1 MSGIVANI
9 VLRRG
14 DFLLDAV
21 FRAPAC
27 GVTALF
33 GPSGCGKSTLL
44 NCIAGLEPTARGT
57 LQVNGERWQDSEMR
71 IFVPAHRR
79 RVGYVFQDAGL
90 LAHLSVRGNL
100 EYGMRRARRAGVGNA
115 FAKTVERTGIG
126 PLLGRRIHGL
136 SGGER
141 SRVAMACALL
151 RDPVVLLMDEPLAAL
166 DARSRADLLPYLERL
181 HDELP
186 IPVLYVSHAIDE
198 VAILA
203 DHLVNLEPGRVVA
216 HGSLHEMLT
225 RLDLPLARSDEA
237 AAILDAVVTGYDE
250 QFQLALF
257 VFPGG
262 SLAIPQQQRRLPE
275 GTAVRVRILARD
287 VSLSLEHHRNTS
299 ILNIFP
305 VRVLEITEDRP
316 AQAIVRLDASGSVL
330 LSRVTRRSVHALG
343 LRPGAEIYAQIKS
356 VALLR

>member
-1 MSGIVANI
+1 MSGIDAHLM
-9 VLRRG
+9 LRRG
-14 DFLLDAV
+14 DFMLEAT
-21 FRAPAC
+21 FHTPAR
-27 GVTALF
+27 GVTAVF

-44 NCIAGLEPTARGT
+44 NCIAGLEPAARGT
-57 LQVNGERWQDSEMR
+57 LRVNEELWQDSESR
-71 IFVPAHRR
+71 VFVPAHRR

-100 EYGMRRARRAGVGNA
+100 EYGMRRALRAGSASA
-115 FAKTVERTGIG
+115 FSRTVEWAGIG
-126 PLLGRRIHGL
+126 PLLGRRVQGL

-151 RDPVVLLMDEPLAAL
+151 RDPVMLLMDEPLAAL
-166 DARSRADLLPYLERL
+166 DARSRIELLPFLERL
-181 HDELP
+181 RDELL

-198 VAILA
+198 VARLA

-216 HGSLHEMLT
+216 HGNLREMLT

-237 AAILDAVVTGYDE
+237 AAILDATVAGYDE
-250 QFQLALF
+250 QFQLALLA
-257 VFPGG
+257 FPGG
-262 SLAIPQQQRRLPE
+262 RLSIPQQRLPE

-305 VRVLEITEDRP
+305 VRVLEVTEDRP
-316 AQAIVRLDASGSVL
+316 AQAIVKLDASGAL
-330 LSRVTRRSVHALG
+330 LLARVTRRSVHSLG
-343 LRPGAEIYAQIKS
+343 LGPGAEIYAQVKS